1 MREIAVLDQNTI
13 DKIAAGEVVERPAS
27 VVKELVENAI
37 DAGATAITVE
47 IKEGGIAFIRVTDNG
62 NGIPKDQVRLAFLR
76 HATSKIQKV
85 EDLLQISSLGFRG
98 EALSSI
104 SAVSQMEV
112 ITKTPEDMTGVRYVI
127 EGGRE
132 KSLEEI
138 GAPNGTTMLVR
149 NLFFNTP
156 ARAKFLK
163 TAMTEAGYVSAYME
177 QLALSHQDISF
188 KYMVNGQMR
197 LHSSGNSNLK
207 DVIYGIYGRDIT
219 RELLEVRF
227 ERPGIL
233 IEGFIGKPVVSRG
246 NRNFENYYING
257 RYVKSKILMKAIE
270 EAYKPYMMQH
280 KYPFVCLQYTISGDE
295 IDVNVHPTKMEVRFQ
310 NQGAVYNAT
319 YDMITQ
325 TLSGRE
331 MIPQVDL
338 ASQKEKREEQK
349 KEKKN
354 RERISAPEP
363 FETGF
368 RKRTEQIQEER
379 PAYGKEE
386 PAKKEETGPP
396 VGIHLASVH
405 PAASE
410 VSPPEIH
417 REQEAEKEEQKIPAK
432 ENIPASPSKEEKEPE
447 AALQQPQQMELF
459 DDRLLSKKARA
470 RHRIIGQLFET
481 YWLVEYDNKFYIIDQ
496 HAAHEKVLYERFMK
510 EFETREV
517 TTQMVSPPQVI
528 SLNLQ
533 EDMLLKTHMEVFK
546 RFGFE
551 ISEFGGREYSIHGV
565 PANIYG
571 ISVQDLFVE
580 ILDSLENENTR
591 QPLDIIAGRIATAA
605 CKAAVKG
612 NNTLS
617 FEEAKAAVKGNNTL
631 SFEEA
636 DQLIEELLGLENPYN
651 CPHGRPTII
660 SMTRY
665 ELEKKFKRIV

>member
-1 MREIAVLDQNTI
+1 MRKIAVLDQNTI

-27 VVKELVENAI
+27 VVKELVENAV

-47 IKEGGIAFIRVTDNG
+47 IKEGGISFIRVTDNG
-62 NGIPKDQVRLAFLR
+62 GGIEKEQVPLAFLR
-76 HATSKIQKV
+76 HATSKIEKV

-112 ITKTPEDMTGVRYVI
+112 ITKTPEALTGVHYVI

-132 KSLEEI
+132 KALEEV

-156 ARAKFLK
+156 ARGKFLK
-163 TAMTEAGYVSAYME
+163 TAMTETGYVSGYME

-188 KYMVNGQMR
+188 KYMVNGQTK
-197 LHSSGNSNLK
+197 LHTSGNSNLK

-219 RELLEVRF
+219 RELVPVAF
-227 ERPGIL
+227 EKPGIS
-233 IEGFIGKPVVSRG
+233 IEGFIGKPVIARG

-280 KYPFVCLQYTISGDE
+280 KYPFVCLHYDIEGEE

-319 YDMITQ
+319 YDMITAA
-325 TLSGRE
+325 LSHRE
-331 MIPQVDL
+331 MIPEVEL
-338 ASQKEKREEQK
+338 EKRTEPKQ
-349 KEKKN
+349 EKT
-354 RERISAPEP
+354 APPEP
-363 FETGF
+363 FETGY
-368 RKRTEQIQEER
+368 KQQAKKWESSIKEAKTPYVAADLKPAIQKPSIPVPSVPQTGLQ
-379 PAYGKEE
+379 PAMAE
-386 PAKKEETGPP
+386 PARKAATVKSELPG
-396 VGIHLASVH
+396 SVRPQTEVH
-405 PAASE
+405 TPTVSE
-410 VSPPEIH
+410 KPSVSP
-417 REQEAEKEEQKIPAK
+417 EKPV
-432 ENIPASPSKEEKEPE
+432 
-447 AALQQPQQMELF
+447 QMELF
-459 DDRLLSKKARA
+459 DDRILSKKARLH
-470 RHRIIGQLFET
+470 HRIIGQLFET

-510 EFETREV
+510 EFANREIV
-517 TTQMVSPPQVI
+517 TQMVSPPQVI

-533 EDMLLKTHMEVFK
+533 EDLLLKTHMELFK

-565 PANIYG
+565 PANLYG
-571 ISVQDLFVE
+571 ISVQNFFVE
-580 ILDSLENENTR
+580 LLDSLENENAR
-591 QPLDIIAGRIATAA
+591 QPLDILTGRIATAA

-617 FEEAKAAVKGNNTL
+617 VQ
-631 SFEEA
+631 EA
-636 DQLIEELLGLENPYN
+636 DKLIDELLGLDNPYH

-660 SMTRY
+660 SMTKY